1 MKSFNEMTW
10 KEQKL
15 DFIKFMFEEKAILW
29 KDEHD
34 DRRLFSNVYFQM
46 KEAIESLDDEPNL
59 YVTVA
64 MNNEL
69 GKDIEVMKRIR
80 EHFKDR

>member
-1 MKSFNEMTW
+1 MKSYNEMTW

-15 DFIKFMFEEKAILW
+15 DYIRFMFEEKAILW

-34 DRRLFSNVYFQM
+34 DRRLYSNRYFQI
-46 KEAIESLDDEPNL
+46 KEALESHDEPNL
-59 YVTVA
+59 YVSVA

-69 GKDIEVMKRIR
+69 NKDIATMKRIL